1 MCFKSSHILIQNTP
15 VSINYSLIVNFLK
28 IFEFFYIF
36 RPELC
41 TIDIFVTFQTISS
54 DVSSAD

>member
-28 IFEFFYIF
+28 IAGFFI
-36 RPELC
+36 
-41 TIDIFVTFQTISS
+41 I
-54 DVSSAD
+54 